1 MWSVHGPDFKSKSI
15 DFIASDDNISAD
27 FVVRND
33 LENATSVEEFQ
44 DQVGLMNAL
53 SKKGALRDDLE
64 LAVTEGREDGSD
76 QHWLSRL
83 VHGDNTFGRTNVNFH
98 VWLGESGL
106 ARFYAMTAHLK
117 ISTEKSDKLFID
129 LST

>member
-1 MWSVHGPDFKSKSI
+1 MRVHGPDSNQRYRLHRI
-15 DFIASDDNISAD
+15 RRQYPAD

-53 SKKGALRDDLE
+53 SKGALRDDLE
-64 LAVTEGREDGSD
+64 LAVTEGREEKSD

-98 VWLGESGL
+98 VWLGSRTPL
-106 ARFYAMTAHLK
+106 T
-117 ISTEKSDKLFID
+117 STR
-129 LST
+129 